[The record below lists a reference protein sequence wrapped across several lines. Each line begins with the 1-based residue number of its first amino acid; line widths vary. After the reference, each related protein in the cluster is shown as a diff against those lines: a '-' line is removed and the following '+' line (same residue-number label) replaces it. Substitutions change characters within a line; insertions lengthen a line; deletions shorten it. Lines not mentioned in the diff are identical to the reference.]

1 MNPTNLQ
8 PRAGGAAPGPPPRRE
23 RVTACLIV
31 QDEQRHLA
39 GALDSVSFCDEVIVV
54 DGGSTDRTVE
64 IAREYGARI
73 IENPWPGFAV
83 QRNVALDAAES
94 EWVFELDADER
105 VTPRLRSSIERL
117 LASPPDRT
125 AIAVCPLRHWFLGRL
140 LGPSAKYPTYRS
152 RLFRRDIYRHDESRN
167 VHEGIQPRE
176 RPAILDG
183 DLEHELAATLAEAL
197 HDGWHYARLESGHL
211 VRPGNATAYL
221 KGIVLRPSAKLL
233 YRMLVDKGW
242 RDGWQGTL
250 KVLLDVSS
258 DALVWTRVLLGAKQ
272 DTAAS
277 GSTAQQRSP
286 DGGEGT
292 HFGRR
297 LAGPPKVVAI
307 AARGAPAQTARQWL
321 SELKAGGI
329 DVTLVSNDDG
339 PAGEIPVRRLGDLRP
354 LGAMRALD
362 VEMQLRTI
370 RAVVP
375 FGRRARLVWRLLPGT
390 LRPTIRGLDADTAP
404 QRAIAQATDHCR

>member
-1 MNPTNLQ
+1 MNPTDLQ
-8 PRAGGAAPGPPPRRE
+8 PRASGAVPGRPPGRE

-105 VTPRLRSSIERL
+105 VTLRLRASIERL

-152 RLFRRDIYRHDESRN
+152 RLFRRDTYRHDESRN

-197 HDGWHYARLESGHL
+197 HDAWHYARLESGHL
-211 VRPGNATAYL
+211 ARPGSATAYL
-221 KGIVLRPSAKLL
+221 KGIVLRPSAKLV
-233 YRMLVDKGW
+233 YRMLVDEGW

-258 DALVWTRVLLGAKQ
+258 DALVWTRVLLSAKQ
-272 DTAAS
+272 AAAVGS
-277 GSTAQQRSP
+277 GAQQQSP
-286 DGGEGT
+286 DNGDGA

-297 LAGPPKVVAI
+297 PAGPPKVVAI

-339 PAGEIPVRRLGDLRP
+339 PAGEIPVRRVGGLRP
-354 LGAMRALD
+354 LVAMRALD

-390 LRPTIRGLDADTAP
+390 LRPTICGLDAGTDP
-404 QRAIAQATDHCR
+404 QRAIAQATDPHR